1 MKTKRFLVKSLATML
16 AFLFVVSGM
25 AFPAFAAT
33 ESTETIGG
41 DLGDKLV
48 AINVAIHGQVSL
60 LFYFTD
66 LDNVSYFKVVIPT
79 QSGAETKE
87 VQKDSLKYDS
97 AKDRYLLE
105 VSIAAA
111 QQTDTISVQAFDA
124 NNNGGKVR
132 GYSVRNYADMVFAL
146 AEKDPDKYY
155 YACEALK
162 AMLNYGAMAQK
173 YFGYNTTNLA
183 NDGLYA
189 DGTNPVNGMNAS
201 NMYILPDWTSTL
213 EMNGS
218 VGFALA
224 RCVLDGKVSLRIYPS
239 YTGDFSKLSVRAG
252 FSKDNLVND
261 QLYQDE
267 KGYYIAINGVSAKSF
282 DHLYYVEI
290 TDTANNNTVTRG
302 SYSVLN
308 YVQGLFNE
316 DPELAASMYM
326 YYVWVSAYVNNT
338 TEGFINPGCT
348 HTRTHIDLKGVPGE
362 TCSDCGYFFA
372 GFKILGSDTDAA
384 CPDKNHNVEAYWTGR
399 DAIHYNVSE
408 YENVTRDGI
417 RFNNTIKSL
426 TLSNFW
432 NSEETDASFNRFS
445 LSYYSSEPVKITLNY
460 TLGGSKKSS
469 DYYLEAGE
477 HTFNAVLPEFLDNGK
492 ASSFDSIVVESC
504 KPDAEVAFVLFD
516 YVLETLDLSTPA
528 TLSAA
533 SVSFDGS
540 SVLTMDGD
548 ASFTQKLSI
557 DLAYGGAITWL
568 SHAHVGKDYSLVKNV
583 ATSKFAQYDWQIDSG
598 TRLIDVQIL
607 DIPSKYSHM
616 DGFSAKVYPAI
627 CVKYLTGENGSETA
641 TYFECTYSAV
651 YNDNGGLNVI
661 QVDNRQIDF
670 SGVDGKFDVHSLP
683 TLHTITF
690 PYHLYAFDGGTSWE
704 NGSSPTLYETSAT
717 PTTHNF
723 RNSTKEAW
731 CAWVS
736 DEINGI
742 RPTIG
747 IYVPNVD
754 SFEVQLA
761 GNSGEM
767 TDYDS
772 TENYG
777 RIAMQKTMKTYSYE
791 AIEYSYLIAISTS
804 VEPVRAQFGALQGFA
819 TNEDLN
825 NDYISTRIPDEQPDM
840 TDLSFVSEQS
850 NLLLRDATNA
860 IVRYHDATCS
870 AGIIAT
876 GSTPSVYLDFLL
888 YDHVTGYT
896 TYSAKDFV
904 QLRIK
909 YMVPEECGDQ
919 TCTIYLNG
927 TTALGTVTLT
937 ADGTYRTEVISISSV
952 TSGSS
957 ATIQNLKLSFDNAT
971 EGDEIYVRGIQL
983 LTNEDRFVNADF
995 IPQIDM
1001 TDILTI
1007 GQDANK
1013 INNSTMEFDA
1023 EENAIKLTALNN
1035 DPWVYVNYSANNLT
1049 PDASKYNTIQFTC
1062 MIPAGQSLSYYHVD
1076 IYLKLVGVDTPIS
1089 IRISS
1094 IKADG
1099 EYHTVVVPIPSG
1111 ITGTIEYVRLD
1122 YLDSSAANDVMY
1134 LHSLII
1140 SADTIEQELS
1150 SVAFTDRGSPAL
1162 YYAAGNNYDI
1172 WQGIFNYAYQLYEF
1186 IPIASSSQSGVTF
1199 DKSEGSLKL
1208 SADEL
1213 PSDKNAQDFDPFI
1226 SFRFDGL
1233 SVSTQKYSGI
1243 RIKYKVPEGSST
1255 NQKVQFFID
1264 TTGMDSIGLVGYQG
1278 VASTLNNIEVSG
1290 EYNYL
1295 EVDFSSLAYNGSN
1308 LWTGNIEGIRLDY
1321 FFTYYAGEP
1330 NTMYITQI
1338 ELIPVN

>member
-1 MKTKRFLVKSLATML
+1 ML

-33 ESTETIGG
+33 ESTETTGG

-66 LDNVSYFKVVIPT
+66 LDDVSYFKVVIPT

-87 VQKDSLKYDS
+87 VPKSSLKYDS
-97 AKDRYLLE
+97 TKDRYLLE
-105 VSIAAA
+105 VSVAAA
-111 QQTDTISVQAFDA
+111 QQTDTISVQAFDE
-124 NNNGGKVR
+124 NGNGGKVR
-132 GYSVRNYADMVFAL
+132 SYSVRDYADMVFAL

-173 YFGYNTTNLA
+173 YFGYNTENLA

-201 NMYILPDWTSTL
+201 NMYILPDWVSTL
-213 EMNGS
+213 NVQGS
-218 VGFALA
+218 VTFALA
-224 RCVLDGKVSLRIYPS
+224 RCVLDGKVSLRIYPL
-239 YTGDFSKLSVRAG
+239 YGGNFADLSVRVG
-252 FSKDNLVND
+252 YDKDNLVSD
-261 QLYQDE
+261 QLYEDE
-267 KGYYIAINGVSAKSF
+267 NGPYIAVNGVSAKNF
-282 DHLYYVEI
+282 DHLYFVEI
-290 TDTANNNTVTRG
+290 TDTANNNTVTTG

-308 YVQGLFNE
+308 YVQGLYDTN
-316 DPELAASMYM
+316 PELAASMYM

-338 TEGFINPGCT
+338 TEGFIDPNCA
-348 HTRTHIDLKGVPGE
+348 HTRTHVDLKGVPGE

-372 GFKILGSDTDAA
+372 GFKILGSDTDEA
-384 CPDKNHNVEAYWTGR
+384 CPTKDHNVEAYWTGR

-460 TLGGSKKSS
+460 TLGGSQKSA

-477 HTFNAVLPEFLDNGK
+477 QTFSAVLPDFLNGAS

-516 YVLETLDLSTPA
+516 YVLETAAVPSST
-528 TLSAA
+528 
-533 SVSFDGS
+533 VSIEG
-540 SVLTMDGD
+540 GIHN
-548 ASFTQKLSI
+548 LSI
-557 DLAYGGAITWL
+557 DLSNGGAITFL
-568 SHAHVGKDYSLVKNV
+568 SRDDLGDTLSFVKNV
-583 ATSKFAQYDWQIDSG
+583 AATGFAQYEWQTKAN
-598 TRLIDVQIL
+598 TRLIDVQVTNTAVDHPTITNGTYTS
-607 DIPSKYSHM
+607 IY
-616 DGFSAKVYPAI
+616 
-627 CVKYLTGENGSETA
+627 VKYLIGDTE
-641 TYFECTYSAV
+641 TYFECTYYAV
-651 YNDNGGLNVI
+651 SDDGGMNFI
-661 QVDNRQIDF
+661 QADTRQIDF
-670 SGVDGKFDVHSLP
+670 SGVDGEFMTYSLP
-683 TLHTITF
+683 TLHTVTFMSDLYAYDGVNSWSGETPF
-690 PYHLYAFDGGTSWE
+690 PYSTSQSLHTYHFR
-704 NGSSPTLYETSAT
+704 SSS
-717 PTTHNF
+717 
-723 RNSTKEAW
+723 KESW
-731 CAWVS
+731 CAW
-736 DEINGI
+736 NGEGAA
-742 RPTIG
+742 IG
-747 IYVPNVD
+747 IFVPNVD
-754 SFEVQLA
+754 SFEAKLV
-761 GNSGEM
+761 GNTGDLDAQS
-767 TDYDS
+767 TSDYGQVS
-772 TENYG
+772 
-777 RIAMQKTMKTYSYE
+777 MQKTMKTYAYE
-791 AIEYSYLIAISTS
+791 AVKYSYIIATGGDVNS
-804 VEPVRAQFGALQGFA
+804 VRLNFQASQGLVN
-819 TNEDLN
+819 NEDLN

-888 YDHVTGYT
+888 YDHTDYT

-909 YMVPEECGDQ
+909 YMIPTENGNQ

-952 TSGSS
+952 TSGSTD
-957 ATIQNLKLSFDNAT
+957 TIESLKLSFDNAT
-971 EGDEIYVRGIQL
+971 EGDEIYVRGVQL

-1007 GQDANK
+1007 GQDANGS
-1013 INNSTMEFDA
+1013 NNSKMEFDA

-1049 PDASKYNTIQFTC
+1049 LDASKYNTIQFTC
-1062 MIPAGQSLSYYHVD
+1062 MIPAGQSPVGQTSPFYHVD
-1076 IYLKLVGVDTPIS
+1076 IYLKLVGVDSPIS
-1089 IRISS
+1089 IRVSS

-1099 EYHTVVVPIPSG
+1099 EYHTVVVPIPSD

-1186 IPIASSSQSGVTF
+1186 IPIASSSQSGMTF
-1199 DKSEGSLKL
+1199 DESEGSLKL

-1213 PSDKNAQDFDPFI
+1213 PSDKNAQDFDPYV

-1233 SVSTQKYSGI
+1233 TISTEKYSGI
-1243 RIKYKVPEGSST
+1243 RIKYKIPEGSST

-1264 TTGMDSIGLVGYQG
+1264 TKGMDDLGLVGYQG

-1295 EVDFSSLAYNGSN
+1295 EVDFTSLVYNDSN
-1308 LWTGNIEGIRLDY
+1308 LWSGDIEGIRLDY

-1338 ELIPVN
+1338 ELIPAN